1 MALLMGNLGVYKF
14 IALLL
19 GVSILSHIDIWFS
32 TNSIFFWVK
41 GFSSFKSI
49 GVAFLGVIIFPLPG
63 RDPGV
68 SRNSRTST
76 GRDPNEQLRHL
87 NLGTFFVFCF
97 LDENSTQS
105 Y

>member
-19 GVSILSHIDIWFS
+19 GVSILSHIDIWF
-32 TNSIFFWVK
+32 FDKLHF
-41 GFSSFKSI
+41 
-49 GVAFLGVIIFPLPG
+49 FLGEGFFIFQKYRGGIFGGYHL
-63 RDPGV
+63 
-68 SRNSRTST
+68 ST
-76 GRDPNEQLRHL
+76 GGDPNEQLRHL